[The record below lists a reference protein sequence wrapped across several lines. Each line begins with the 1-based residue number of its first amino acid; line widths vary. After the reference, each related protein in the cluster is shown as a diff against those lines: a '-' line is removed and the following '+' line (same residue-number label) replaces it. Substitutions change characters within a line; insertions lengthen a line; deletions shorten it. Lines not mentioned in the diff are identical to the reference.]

1 MTKIL
6 SVFGLA
12 LMLATGTVSIAHAE
26 EKKGADELAVEGLT
40 KLLDAL
46 SIFIDSIPQY
56 ETPEVLDNGDIIIRR
71 KKTTEEEEPSDKDK
85 SGVEK
90 TST

>member
-1 MTKIL
+1 MKKKL
-6 SVFGLA
+6 SIIGLGV
-12 LMLATGTVSIAHAE
+12 MLAMTPAVSSYADE
-26 EKKGADELAVEGLT
+26 KGADELAVEGLS

-46 SIFIDSIPQY
+46 SVFIDSIPQY

-71 KKTTEEEEPSDKDK
+71 VPSTKEDKDTDDNDH
-85 SGVEK
+85 GVEK